1 MVKLEP
7 VWDFN
12 QNDSQTDSK
21 TLNNLA
27 LKNGYEKDEKMLEQ
41 ILKNLEFEIYLIVC
55 PGFLND
61 ILFELSFPIQFQ
73 LWC

>member
-12 QNDSQTDSK
+12 QNDSQTGSK

-27 LKNGYEKDEKMLEQ
+27 LKNGYEKDEKNARTNPE
-41 ILKNLEFEIYLIVC
+41 E
-55 PGFLND
+55 PGV
-61 ILFELSFPIQFQ
+61 
-73 LWC
+73 